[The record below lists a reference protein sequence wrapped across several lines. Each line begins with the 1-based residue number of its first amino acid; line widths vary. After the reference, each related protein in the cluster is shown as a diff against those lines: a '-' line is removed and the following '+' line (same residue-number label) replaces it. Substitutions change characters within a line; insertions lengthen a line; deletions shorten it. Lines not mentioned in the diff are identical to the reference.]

1 MKRAFVAVL
10 LLFPLIVWGCGQK
23 VVELDIT
30 GMT

>member
-1 MKRAFVAVL
+1 MMYRIAVSL
-10 LLFPLIVWGCGQK
+10 LVLPLIVWSAPQT